1 MFLCQSTAGDKVCI
15 GGSYQSVLDNNHKK
29 SNLVPVGLYYSN
41 VATVVAIKASGYGY
55 TTDDC

>member
-15 GGSYQSVLDNNHKK
+15 GQSVLDNNHKK

-55 TTDDC
+55 TINDC